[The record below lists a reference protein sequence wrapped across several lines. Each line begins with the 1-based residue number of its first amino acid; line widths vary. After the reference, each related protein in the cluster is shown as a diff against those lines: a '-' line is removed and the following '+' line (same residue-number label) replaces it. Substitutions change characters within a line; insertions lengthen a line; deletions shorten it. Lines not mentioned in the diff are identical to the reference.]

1 MPQAGTGV
9 VVPVP
14 IAAAEPQQAEPV
26 SSPEQPAEP
35 TDDGA
40 SAQIPPIATPSP
52 PAALPLSPALPSEP
66 ALPTPP
72 SSLPPVSAA
81 TQEDIVVRGRERGYA
96 PDPARAL
103 NAQSFAATEAVDK
116 AVIGPVSLAYKKNVP
131 SPFRRGVHNF
141 LYNLR
146 EPVVF
151 VNYVLQHKIGKAAE
165 TLGRFAINST
175 VGLAGVLD
183 VAKKKPFKL
192 PRRGN
197 GFADTLGFYGVPP
210 GPFMFLPL
218 VGPTTVR
225 DLFGGAV
232 DRLVLPVAL
241 GDRVTKPSFAVPA
254 AVLGVLDHRAE
265 FDETLHTLHDDAA
278 DHYANTRDFYLQRRQ
293 AEIDGLRGRKN
304 RQSSPMSEAP
314 TAPISLHG
322 TTLTPADAA
331 PAPTP
336 QVPAQ

>member
-1 MPQAGTGV
+1 MQAAPVPPPPPTQEPPASHDEV
-9 VVPVP
+9 VVR
-14 IAAAEPQQAEPV
+14 A
-26 SSPEQPAEP
+26 
-35 TDDGA
+35 
-40 SAQIPPIATPSP
+40 
-52 PAALPLSPALPSEP
+52 
-66 ALPTPP
+66 
-72 SSLPPVSAA
+72 
-81 TQEDIVVRGRERGYA
+81 RERGYA

-103 NAQSFAATEAVDK
+103 NAQSFAATQAVDT
-116 AVIGPVSLAYKKNVP
+116 AVVGPVALAYKKTVP

-151 VNYVLQHKIGKAAE
+151 VNFVLQHKFGKAVE
-165 TLGRFAINST
+165 TVGRFAINST
-175 VGLAGVLD
+175 VGVAGVLD

-232 DRLVLPVAL
+232 DRLVLPVTF
-241 GDRVTKPSFAVPA
+241 GKRVTRRSFVIPA

-265 FDETLHTLHDDAA
+265 FDETQHSLRDGAVDP
-278 DHYANTRDFYLQRRQ
+278 YANTRDFYLQRRQ
-293 AEIDGLRGRKN
+293 AEIDHLRGRAV
-304 RQSSPMSEAP
+304 RDAGPMSEPPAK
-314 TAPISLHG
+314 PILLHG
-322 TTLTPADAA
+322 A
-331 PAPTP
+331 APTP
-336 QVPAQ
+336 TVVESSTADRPK